1 MQMEIL
7 INNEDGSTTK
17 FTEDMAVTAIKE
29 RDQLR
34 KDLADK
40 TEWNSRHS
48 DRIAS
53 IRGAVYDFFVERH
66 ETSET
71 KITCTVDDVNDLLS
85 SIGANKLKRLFT
97 ITGQVNFVITD
108 VEADDEDD
116 ANDIV
121 NNELQ
126 LEFGG
131 DGNLDDWD
139 VDIRDTNEQ

>member
-1 MQMEIL
+1 MELL
-7 INNEDGSTTK
+7 ITNEDGSTTK

-48 DRIAS
+48 DRIEA
-53 IRGAVYDFFVERH
+53 IRGAVHDFFAERYEAG
-66 ETSET
+66 ETE
-71 KITCTVDDVNDLLS
+71 ITCTVDDVNDLLF

-97 ITGQVNFVITD
+97 ITGHVNFSIVD
-108 VEADDEDD
+108 VVAEDEDD
-116 ANDIV
+116 AVSIV
-121 NNELQ
+121 ENELA

-131 DGNLDDWD
+131 DGSLDDWD
-139 VDIRDTNEQ
+139 LNIEDTNEQ

>member
-1 MQMEIL
+1 MELL

-17 FTEDMAVTAIKE
+17 FTEEMAVTAIQE

-34 KDLADK
+34 KDLQDK

-48 DRIAS
+48 DRIAA
-53 IRGAVYDFFVERH
+53 IRGAVHDFFAERY
-66 ETSET
+66 EAGERE
-71 KITCTVDDVNDLLS
+71 ITCTVDDVNDLLS